1 VPIAIAALGDDGA
14 SPRVPIGW
22 LGGGLAAVALVIAA
36 VLVYLR
42 RRPAYAATSSV
53 FMTSWRRRS
62 EERRMTNLGRAR
74 RGASIRAWWRTAGPV
89 VSYKEWRSGKEAARS
104 LNRKIEERRRLKGE

>member
-1 VPIAIAALGDDGA
+1 
-14 SPRVPIGW
+14 
-22 LGGGLAAVALVIAA
+22 
-36 VLVYLR
+36 
-42 RRPAYAATSSV
+42 
-53 FMTSWRRRS
+53 
-62 EERRMTNLGRAR
+62 MTNLGRAR